1 MNRLTSKLN
10 PTDAT
15 DECHPD
21 IFKADSLKV
30 QKLLFRCS
38 LRAVNSLATSIRQSL
53 SVLCLWVLSIVRLL
67 NLVCVIVERSHVFS
81 LQTEEKDFS
90 PAALIAGFTR
100 RSLHRVMISVIIQ
113 FSASESCLI
122 LAKMSSKLKCHQHL
136 KYFQSNIQCSEIG
149 GAKAPNP
156 PPLHPARSL
165 LFIQMKQKRI
175 ECFG

>member
-10 PTDAT
+10 PTNAT

-21 IFKADSLKV
+21 IFKAVSLRV
-30 QKLLFRCS
+30 QKLLFRFS

-122 LAKMSSKLKCHQHL
+122 LAKMSSKQVNYPSFINTLNISSRTFNVLKLGGL
-136 KYFQSNIQCSEIG
+136 KPQT
-149 GAKAPNP
+149 P
-156 PPLHPARSL
+156 HPYTL
-165 LFIQMKQKRI
+165 LGPCYLSK
-175 ECFG
+175 